1 MWLFS
6 SAHRLLAS
14 APETGQMHH
23 KLRWYTL
30 GKAAAPAKCECSA
43 TSTWDKKSG
52 SALSAHAVICNSW
65 LHRQTVCL
73 SVKRISL
80 KPNITWKWQETEARK
95 LENEPTCL
103 GSFKVLIK
111 NVPFPCR
118 EPPPQRT
125 SKELFRK
132 KGKRGWG
139 RQKWG
144 ETQRDINK
152 QIVHPSC
159 LSSSSALSLPVI
171 VTQMEQLVARK
182 RGESVLMFVLFCS
195 GLFWGFFWGGIE
207 EINWTGI

>member
-1 MWLFS
+1 MVHFGPSRS
-6 SAHRLLAS
+6 SRPSVSAAQW
-14 APETGQMHH
+14 APEI
-23 KLRWYTL
+23 
-30 GKAAAPAKCECSA
+30 
-43 TSTWDKKSG
+43 KKSG

-80 KPNITWKWQETEARK
+80 KPNRTWKWQETQAGK

-152 QIVHPSC
+152 QIAHPSC
-159 LSSSSALSLPVI
+159 LSSSSARLSLLLSPKWNSWW
-171 VTQMEQLVARK
+171 LGK
-182 RGESVLMFVLFCS
+182 GESQFWCLFCFA
-195 GLFWGFFWGGIE
+195 LVCFGFFFGGGIE